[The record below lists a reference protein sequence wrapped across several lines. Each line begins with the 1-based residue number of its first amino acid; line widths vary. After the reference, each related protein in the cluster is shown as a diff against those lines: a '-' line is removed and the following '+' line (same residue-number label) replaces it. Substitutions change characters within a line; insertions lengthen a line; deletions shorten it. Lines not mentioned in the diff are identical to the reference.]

1 MECVA
6 ASTGFQQTPYMQ
18 YLADAMDTLPI
29 YNTELNMDDTL
40 TDAQAEITACWKLIA
55 YDRLLGKGYSQ

>member
-18 YLADAMDTLPI
+18 YLADAMSVLPI
-29 YNTELNMDDTL
+29 YNVELHMDDTL
-40 TDAQAEITACWKLIA
+40 TEEQQEIVNCWNLIA
-55 YDRLLGKGYSQ
+55 YDRILGKDYSN